1 MENNFLT
8 AAPPRREDGAA
19 LCAAVL
25 QKNGIILSPAEQ
37 AALAAAQTKA
47 LRDSGRVEFGAG
59 ILPELA
65 SAFANSPYLTQENCA
80 ALLEELQAAFY
91 YFRGE
96 CDGLISDKKL
106 VEFMRREFNGAA
118 GGDIGYLCGTS
129 LERLCA
135 RLKGK
140 DSSYI

>member
-1 MENNFLT
+1 MENFLT
-8 AAPPRREDGAA
+8 IVPPTSKDGAA
-19 LCAAVL
+19 LCAATL
-25 QKNGIILSPAEQ
+25 QQCGIILSPAEQ

-59 ILPELA
+59 ILPALA
-65 SAFANSPYLTQENCA
+65 KAFANSPYITQENAA

-96 CDGLISDKKL
+96 CDGLISDEKL
-106 VEFMRREFNGAA
+106 VDFMRREFNGPA
-118 GGDIGYLCGTS
+118 GGDVGYLSGTS

-135 RLKGK
+135 KLKGK
-140 DSSYI
+140 DASYI